1 MTTIHLGG
9 KLPHVRLPAS
19 DGRRLEGCAMPAKVV
34 RMEGEE
40 DTIVE
45 SVALAAAPF
54 LTRGVELTE
63 LLGALVDA
71 VVRQIGADRGTL
83 YLVDGA
89 ARTVTSIISDAPGT
103 RRRWSSSASST
114 RRCRMTPRSCSGRRA
129 P

>member
-34 RMEGEE
+34 RMEGEK

-89 ARTVTSIISDAPGT
+89 ARTVTSIISGPRADVYTGWASRPS
-103 RRRWSSSASST
+103 RRSSPPPRWSW
-114 RRCRMTPRSCSGRRA
+114 
-129 P
+129 